1 VDGARY
7 LHFFG
12 SLRRRGIWR
21 SFSR

>member
-1 VDGARY
+1 VDSARY

-12 SLRRRGIWR
+12 SLRRRGSWR